1 MCVFAAES
9 LQSTWSTGARHIDPA
24 KAFTRNIRQYHTI
37 FVRYCHNSNSRSD
50 SGRLFFA
57 AVSLLPDGFTC
68 NLLAVFPKFSLDKTM
83 KIVYNANIES
93 LRKI

>member
-1 MCVFAAES
+1 VSAAAS
-9 LQSTWSTGARHIDPA
+9 RQSTWCCGARLIDPA
-24 KAFTRNIRQYHTI
+24 EAFTRNIKQYHTI

-57 AVSLLPDGFTC
+57 AVSLSPDGFSR